1 MNVIKEHIGTSQLLV
16 VGNKI
21 DFENLDELK
30 KEFAD
35 VPNILF
41 ISAKE
46 QSNIKQL
53 KDINQQLKLTI

>member
-1 MNVIKEHIGTSQLLV
+1 MTVQPQL
-16 VGNKI
+16 
-21 DFENLDELK
+21 NLEDLK

-53 KDINQQLKLTI
+53 RPLSQKPKLLREH